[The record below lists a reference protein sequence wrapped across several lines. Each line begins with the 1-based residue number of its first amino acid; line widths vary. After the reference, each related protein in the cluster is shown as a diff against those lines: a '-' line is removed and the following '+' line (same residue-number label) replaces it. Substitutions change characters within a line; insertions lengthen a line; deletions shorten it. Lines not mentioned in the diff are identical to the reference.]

1 MATAKRKITTE
12 AVKALQPGGLFWDTE
27 ISGYG
32 VRCQRLSKV
41 YFVRYRIGGRKRQ
54 FTIGKHGSPWTP
66 DTARKEARRVLGIVA
81 TGNDPAADR
90 DVEKASATV
99 ADLAGRFMSQHVTS
113 KRKERTAE
121 GYQDILNRLVL
132 PKLGKMRVKDVQR
145 SDISK
150 LHHAMRESPYQAN
163 RVLAVLSKMF
173 GLAEA
178 WGDRDEGTNPC
189 RHVEKYREKA
199 RERFL
204 TGEELASLGEALRQA
219 EARAVEIEKRRKEI
233 ETLRP
238 VMSAKAT
245 TRNRDER
252 RAARDRVEA
261 LREEIREI
269 GYAPPPEAIAAIRLL
284 IFTGARSGE
293 ILTLK
298 WEYVSFDRAEARLP
312 DSKTGAK
319 TIHLTPPA
327 LEVLQALPVV
337 SGNPYV
343 IPGAKKGAHFVNLKD
358 PWGAIRKEA
367 GLEDVR
373 IHDLRH
379 SFASIGAAAGMGLPI
394 IGKML
399 GHTQPQTTQRYAH
412 LSDDPVKAAAS
423 IVAGRIKATMT
434 PEHGGEVVPLPSGKK

>member
-1 MATAKRKITTE
+1 MTASKRKITTD

-27 ISGYG
+27 ISGFG
-32 VRCQRLSKV
+32 VRCQKLSKV
-41 YFVRYRIGGRKRQ
+41 YYVRYRIGGRKRQ

-66 DTARKEARRVLGIVA
+66 DTARKEARRVLGVVA
-81 TGNDPAADR
+81 TGNDPSADR
-90 DVEKASATV
+90 ETEKTSATV
-99 ADLAGRFMSQHVTS
+99 SDLAGRFMAEHVRP

-121 GYQDILNRLVL
+121 GYQDILDRLVL
-132 PKLGKMRVKDVQR
+132 PKLGKLRVKDVQR
-145 SDISK
+145 SDIAK
-150 LHHAMRESPYQAN
+150 LHHGLRESPYQAN

-189 RHVEKYREKA
+189 RHIEKYREKA

-204 TGEELASLGEALRQA
+204 TGKELASLGEALRQA
-219 EARAVEIEKRRKEI
+219 EARAVEVEKRRKEI
-233 ETLRP
+233 DTLRP
-238 VMSAKAT
+238 VLNAKAT
-245 TRNRDER
+245 VRSRDDR
-252 RAARDRVEA
+252 RVALKRIETLRD
-261 LREEIREI
+261 EIREI
-269 GYAPPPEAIAAIRLL
+269 GYVPPLEAIAAIRLL
-284 IFTGARSGE
+284 IFTGARRSE

-298 WEYVSFDRAEARLP
+298 WNYVSIERAEARLP

-337 SGNPYV
+337 AGNPYV
-343 IPGAKKGAHFVNLKD
+343 ITGAKPGSHLVNLKD

-379 SFASIGAAAGMGLPI
+379 SFASIAAAAGMGLPI

-423 IVAGRIKATMT
+423 AVAGRIKATMA
-434 PEHGGEVVPLPSGKK
+434 PDQGGEVVSLPSGKG

>member
-1 MATAKRKITTE
+1 MSAAKRKITTE
-12 AVKALQPGGLFWDTE
+12 AVKALQPDGLFWDTE

-81 TGNDPAADR
+81 TGNDPAIDR
-90 DVEKASATV
+90 DTEKSAATV
-99 ADLAGRFMSQHVTS
+99 HDLAGRFMAEHVS
-113 KRKERTAE
+113 PKRKERTAI
-121 GYQDILNRLVL
+121 GYQDILDRLVL
-132 PKLGKMRVKDVQR
+132 PKLGKLRVKDVQR
-145 SDISK
+145 SDIAK
-150 LHHAMRESPYQAN
+150 LHHSMRESPYQAN

-173 GLAEA
+173 SLAEG

-189 RHVEKYREKA
+189 RHIEKYREKA

-204 TGEELASLGEALRQA
+204 TGEELAALGEALRQA
-219 EARAVEIEKRRKEI
+219 EARAAEIETRRKEI
-233 ETLRP
+233 DDLRP
-238 VMSAKAT
+238 VVNAKAT
-245 TRNRDER
+245 ARNRDDR
-252 RAARDRVEA
+252 QAARNRIEA
-261 LREEIREI
+261 LRDEIREI

-284 IFTGARSGE
+284 IFTGARLSE

-298 WEYVSFDRAEARLP
+298 WDYVSIERAEARLP

-343 IPGAKKGAHFVNLKD
+343 IPGAKPGAHFVNLKD
-358 PWGAIRKEA
+358 PWGAIRRDA

-423 IVAGRIKATMT
+423 MVAGRIKASMT
-434 PEHGGEVVPLPSGKK
+434 PDQGGEVVPLPSGKG